1 MPNKHLEHPE
11 DNLLNGVDPYEV
23 LDSLVNFDRVSTK
36 WDGAPAIV
44 FGKDCNNDWFVGTKS
59 VFNKVK
65 VKINRSPAEIVANHG
80 EGNVA
85 NILMACFY
93 ALPRDVMGIYQADFI
108 GFGGDDTYQPNTI
121 EYAFP
126 KVQTA
131 DVIVAPHTKY
141 DEISPDAVA
150 QPIKEVLRPGS
161 PIGTVSYRFLSNRAT
176 IDIPKRARF
185 LLSVARLLVPYC
197 KFPSVKTGKT
207 LKVLIN
213 QRIRQGK
220 YPSREMY
227 RSLPDKYK
235 QEVNYMTFRLYNII
249 LKVKDIL
256 LSAATADEDVECFL
270 KGEPTQHEGFVLH
283 GKHSVKLVNRL
294 EFSQANFNL
303 SKNWTNEKV

>member
-44 FGKDCNNDWFVGTKS
+44 FGKHNGEWFVGTKS

-65 VKINRSPAEIVANHG
+65 VKINRSPAEIIANHG
-80 EGNVA
+80 EGNVS

-93 ALPRDVMGIYQADFI
+93 ALPRDVQGIYQADFI
-108 GFGGDDTYQPNTI
+108 GFGGEDAYQPNTL
-121 EYAFP
+121 EYVFP
-126 KVQTA
+126 ETQNT
-131 DVIVAPHTKY
+131 DIIVAPHTKY
-141 DEISPDAVA
+141 VEVSPDAVA
-150 QPIKEVLRPGS
+150 QPIEEVLRPGS
-161 PIGTVSYRFLSNRAT
+161 PHRAISYRFLSNRAT

-185 LLSVARLLVPYC
+185 LLSVARLLVPCC

-256 LSAATADEDVECFL
+256 LAAATADEDVECFL
-270 KGEPTQHEGFVLH
+270 NGEPTQHEGFVLH